1 MIVKS
6 MSRKAPSFG
15 QLIGYIDR
23 DEGQEAWRIRH
34 NVMSRDPERI
44 REEFERNGALLSKRR
59 NGVYLYHEI
68 ISITRA
74 RGLDS
79 EAQKTRLR
87 EIAEEYIASR
97 CPDNMVFGGL
107 HQDKDHSY
115 HYHLMISANRAGET
129 GRLRLTKA
137 QFREVQVQLERHVLR
152 EFPELEQKV
161 AIDKR
166 AEQKLSRGEKEL
178 ERRTGK
184 VPKKDQLRARVREAL
199 EGARDRDSLMAA
211 LGRSD
216 LELYVRGQTLGVI
229 DHETGKKHRLKT
241 LDLELADRVE
251 GVMMEMRPEPEQ
263 DPDIEEEREARRA
276 DARDAADDF
285 ADDGFAG
292 EKEKERGERA
302 AEREAREQ
310 PRDHTEDHDPDR
322 SARDADEKSADRE
335 AGADGEY
342 DSERSD
348 GDEADP
354 GYDRGAEDQAQGDA
368 RDQEDAEPR
377 EDDDDERFQGRDR
390 ESDAQQRWREEMERH
405 RSEQR
410 ERDRDRDR
418 SRDGPDLNR

>member
-1 MIVKS
+1 MIIKS

-44 REEFERNGALLSKRR
+44 REEFERNGALLSKRK

-74 RGLDS
+74 RGLDP
-79 EAQKTRLR
+79 EAQKARLR

-129 GRLRLTKA
+129 GRLRLSKA

-161 AIDKR
+161 AIEKR
-166 AEQKLSRGEKEL
+166 AEQKRSRGETEL

-184 VPKKDQLRARVREAL
+184 VSKKDQLRARVLEAL
-199 EGARDRDSLMAA
+199 EAARDRDSLMAA

-229 DHETGKKHRLKT
+229 DHETGKRHRLKT
-241 LDLELADRVE
+241 LDLELTDRVE
-251 GVMMEMRPEPEQ
+251 GVMMEMSPEPDQ

-276 DARDAADDF
+276 DAREAGGD
-285 ADDGFAG
+285 FAG
-292 EKEKERGERA
+292 EKEKEGGERGD
-302 AEREAREQ
+302 
-310 PRDHTEDHDPDR
+310 DHA
-322 SARDADEKSADRE
+322 ARDQGSGEDRAASDAQEKSSDCG
-335 AGADGEY
+335 AGADADYEY
-342 DSERSD
+342 DPHE
-348 GDEADP
+348 GDRTDP
-354 GYDRGAEDQAQGDA
+354 QCD
-368 RDQEDAEPR
+368 R
-377 EDDDDERFQGRDR
+377 EDDNQGRGDDRHEEDPDPREEDDERFQGRDR
-390 ESDAQQRWREEMERH
+390 GTPEQARWREEMERH

-410 ERDRDRDR
+410 DRERDRDR
-418 SRDGPDLNR
+418 SRDGPERSR